1 MYIKCHNV
9 YVLRCLIMLWYL
21 LCIFSPTFSDA
32 ETWSISVGCFPS
44 AGALCFLVHVTV
56 KVITQIA
63 ACLLGLAS
71 LLFAVW
77 SYGLRGPPCILRYLL
92 LYFFVEICVL
102 VHWHEFLGWLFGY
115 GGMSLFHWRNLTDG
129 TAYVTSAVRWRG
141 TELPMIIYHPCN
153 LEAEHAGNSWKRKCL
168 FWIIIF
174 LGFKNRGDIP
184 SGSSSRAISL

>member
-44 AGALCFLVHVTV
+44 AGALCLLVHVTV
-56 KVITQIA
+56 KVITQIVG
-63 ACLLGLAS
+63 CLLGLAS

-77 SYGLRGPPCILRYLL
+77 SYDLRGSTLHFTVSSVVLFCWNLRSGP
-92 LYFFVEICVL
+92 
-102 VHWHEFLGWLFGY
+102 LGWISGMTFGY

-129 TAYVTSAVRWRG
+129 TVYVTSAVRWRG
-141 TELPMIIYHPCN
+141 TELRMIIYHPCN
-153 LEAEHAGNSWKRKCL
+153 LEAEHAGNPWKRKCL

-174 LGFKNRGDIP
+174 QGFKNRGN
-184 SGSSSRAISL
+184 ISFW